1 MCQLCS
7 VNNRKDSDMRSIKQL
22 VKHITLSVVCLMSY
36 ANCMGQICQ
45 NLDSTIVGVLTLCCF
60 QNGPLH
66 NWIDED
72 LQIEEDTYPL
82 CKKNVAQY
90 GPIGGIYALY
100 MNIDSTELLIAMQA
114 PGMNRGDVGT
124 LMVVLVDK
132 NELDKLPLSRCT
144 YTNLPHFQT
153 EQGVRIGMTREELIV
168 LKGNQFRKNEGGFIS
183 YESLSPV
190 LKNDPEAIEYGEK
203 YGVGDLSLTVHFEEE
218 VVDWF
223 RLEWAL

>member
-1 MCQLCS
+1 MI
-7 VNNRKDSDMRSIKQL
+7 MRSIKQL
-22 VKHITLSVVCLMSY
+22 LKQIALSIVCLIPCT
-36 ANCMGQICQ
+36 NCMGQICQ
-45 NLDSTIVGVLTLCCF
+45 NLDSTIVGVLTLCCY

-66 NWIDED
+66 GWMDD
-72 LQIEEDTYPL
+72 DYQIEEDTCPL
-82 CKKNVAQY
+82 RIKNVAQY

-114 PGMNRGDVGT
+114 PGMNQGDVGT
-124 LMVVLVDK
+124 LMVVPIDK
-132 NELDKLPLSRCT
+132 SELDELPLSRCT

-153 EQGVRIGMTREELIV
+153 EQGVRIGMTYDELIA
-168 LKGNQFRKNEGGFIS
+168 LKGNQFHKNECGYIS

-203 YGVGDLSLTVHFEEE
+203 YGVGDLSLTVHIKEG

-223 RLEWAL
+223 RLEWAI